1 MLSSNDILKK
11 DDRLNSINKIRNEL
25 KLFLSKIQSEGIDEE
40 LSNKILERVFLST
53 SVVLGDT
60 GEHIP
65 ILKAIHDEGVYT
77 LREFIRANKFSS
89 YKKTFSFPNL
99 NFTEY
104 DGKLVINDGGDENNR
119 LATVSNTG
127 RPSLLVDE
135 LKLVSVPTTEKSH
148 LYKSPF
154 PFLERVY
161 LKPIDEDRFKQA
173 FRAYITKRIISEF
186 KYLLKL
192 YTTSDFMSDE
202 KVNSMLRMLENLNN
216 KNKG

>member
-1 MLSSNDILKK
+1 MLSSKDIVKK
-11 DDRLNSINKIRNEL
+11 DDRFNSINKIRNEL
-25 KLFLSKIQSEGIDEE
+25 KLFISKIQSEGISDD
-40 LSNKILERVFLST
+40 LFDKILQGVFLNT

-65 ILKAIHDEGVYT
+65 ILKSIHDEGIYT

-89 YKKTFSFPNL
+89 YKKTFSFQNL

-104 DGKLVINDGGDENNR
+104 DGKLVISGGSDENNR
-119 LATVSNTG
+119 LATVANTG

-161 LKPIDEDRFKQA
+161 LKPINEDRFKKA
-173 FRAYITKRIISEF
+173 FKTYITKRIISEF
-186 KYLLKL
+186 KDLLKL

>member
-25 KLFLSKIQSEGIDEE
+25 KLFISKIQSEGISDD
-40 LSNKILERVFLST
+40 LFDKILQGVFLNT

-60 GEHIP
+60 VEHIP

-119 LATVSNTG
+119 LATVTNTG

-135 LKLVSVPTTEKSH
+135 LELVSVPTTEKSY

-161 LKPIDEDRFKQA
+161 LKPIDEKRFKPA

>member
-25 KLFLSKIQSEGIDEE
+25 KLFISKIQSEGISDD
-40 LSNKILERVFLST
+40 LFDKILQGVFLNT
-53 SVVLGDT
+53 SVVLGESV
-60 GEHIP
+60 EHIS
-65 ILKAIHDEGVYT
+65 ILKAIHDEGFYT
-77 LREFIRANKFSS
+77 FRDFIRTNKFSS
-89 YKKTFSFPNL
+89 DKKTFSFPNL
-99 NFTEY
+99 IFTES
-104 DGKLVINDGGDENNR
+104 DGKLEIAGNCDSR
-119 LATVSNTG
+119 LATVANTG

-135 LKLVSVPTTEKSH
+135 LELVSVTTTEKSY

-161 LKPIDEDRFKQA
+161 LKPIDEKRFKPA

-202 KVNSMLRMLENLNN
+202 KVNSMLKMLENLNN

>member
-11 DDRLNSINKIRNEL
+11 DDRLNSINKIRNKL
-25 KLFLSKIQSEGIDEE
+25 KLFISKIQSEGISDD
-40 LSNKILERVFLST
+40 LSDKILQRIFLST
-53 SVVLGDT
+53 SVVLGES
-60 GEHIP
+60 GEHIS
-65 ILKAIHDEGVYT
+65 ILKSIHDEGVYT

-104 DGKLVINDGGDENNR
+104 DGKLVISDGGDENNR
-119 LATVSNTG
+119 LATVTNTG

-161 LKPIDEDRFKQA
+161 LKPINEDSFKQA
-173 FRAYITKRIISEF
+173 FKTYITKRIISEF
-186 KYLLKL
+186 KDLLKL

>member
-25 KLFLSKIQSEGIDEE
+25 KLFISKIQSEGISDD
-40 LSNKILERVFLST
+40 LSDKILKEIFLSV
-53 SVVLGDT
+53 SVILGES

-65 ILKAIHDEGVYT
+65 ILKSIYDEGFYT
-77 LREFIRANKFSS
+77 LRDFIRANKFSS

-99 NFTEY
+99 NFTEC
-104 DGKLVINDGGDENNR
+104 DGKLVIYGGEDENNR

-202 KVNSMLRMLENLNN
+202 KVNSMLIMLENLNN

>member
-1 MLSSNDILKK
+1 MLSSKDIVKK
-11 DDRLNSINKIRNEL
+11 DDRFNSINKIRKEL
-25 KLFLSKIQSEGIDEE
+25 KLFTSKIKSEGISEE
-40 LSNKILERVFLST
+40 LSYEILERIFLST
-53 SVVLGDT
+53 NVVLGEAR
-60 GEHIP
+60 EHIP
-65 ILKAIHDEGVYT
+65 ILKSIYSEEVYT
-77 LREFIRANKFSS
+77 LREFIRANKFLS
-89 YKKTFSFPNL
+89 YKKTFSFPEL
-99 NFTEY
+99 NFTEC
-104 DGKLVINDGGDENNR
+104 DGKLVIGSGVDENNR
-119 LATVSNTG
+119 LATVTNTG

-173 FRAYITKRIISEF
+173 FRVYITKRIISEF

>member
-1 MLSSNDILKK
+1 MLSSKDIVKK
-11 DDRLNSINKIRNEL
+11 DDRFNSINKIRNEL
-25 KLFLSKIQSEGIDEE
+25 KLFISKIQSEGISDD
-40 LSNKILERVFLST
+40 LFDKILQGVFLNT

-65 ILKAIHDEGVYT
+65 ILKSIHDEGIYT

-135 LKLVSVPTTEKSH
+135 LKLVSVPTTDKSH

-173 FRAYITKRIISEF
+173 FKTYITKRIISEF
-186 KYLLKL
+186 KDLLKL